1 MSVATLLDTLADCHE
16 GELTLRSP
24 DLRGRIAATLAS
36 LARVPGRD
44 LASRGTELAE
54 SAQAFRCILNRDQE
68 SLLDN
73 PLQWTS
79 EDRELA
85 HWAANATW
93 RWCAAAASAADASA
107 GRDSA
112 AALIG
117 ATLCMA
123 GDSVKWHAIAS
134 MPCPNELMAR
144 ASRALRVAEALGVS
158 ETEVVCEADGAT
170 LTRQAP
176 HLYARALL
184 LGYFTSGNLT
194 RQQVEIADAWIS
206 RWSRDYALSR
216 TAPASGTSM
225 WVDVSKGHRLRAG
238 DVAAAGDVRF
248 LVLEALPRQLAIVER
263 GFHGG
268 RIFPGAGVSVKFR
281 IEEHVAVL
289 DHLHALVEQLRGTA
303 PARREERKLV
313 EGGTVEV
320 FVGVR
325 EIAAGARLAGSA
337 ARHPSSTS
345 ATLQLV
351 EEGARLRDAIDSL
364 QEIELKR
371 RWMGLA
377 DVSEGGIGLHA
388 PLGDQEDI
396 GVGDLVA
403 ISENGNLAV
412 GEVMRRVPDG
422 TAGLVIGVEIRT
434 RSARPVRLQR
444 IAGPDGRGVRQL
456 DAVFLPGADACGRGD
471 ALVVTEGS
479 YDPRARYE
487 LAIDECVFVI
497 ALNRVRRQGRGWL
510 SCGFEVLDKEQ
521 RAA

>member
-1 MSVATLLDTLADCHE
+1 MSVVTLLDTLADCHE

-36 LARVPGRD
+36 LARVPGRE

-73 PLQWTS
+73 PLQWTP

-123 GDSVKWHAIAS
+123 GDSMKWHAIAS

-144 ASRALRVAEALGVS
+144 ASRALRVAETLGVT

-184 LGYFTSGNLT
+184 LGYLTSGNLT

-216 TAPASGTSM
+216 TAPASGTAM

-238 DVAAAGDVRF
+238 EVAVAGDVRF
-248 LVLEALPRQLAIVER
+248 LVLDALPRQLAIVER
-263 GFHGG
+263 GFHSG

-289 DHLHALVEQLRGTA
+289 DHLHRLLEQLRAKEPSRRA
-303 PARREERKLV
+303 PRTLV
-313 EGGTVEV
+313 EGATVEV
-320 FVGVR
+320 FAGVR
-325 EIAAGARLAGSA
+325 EIAAGARMANPAL
-337 ARHPSSTS
+337 RHPQSI
-345 ATLQLV
+345 ATLALV
-351 EEGARLRDAIDSL
+351 EDGSRLRDAIDSL

-377 DVSEGGIGLHA
+377 DVSEDGIGLHA

-403 ISENGNLAV
+403 VSEGGTLAV
-412 GEVMRRVPDG
+412 GEVTRRVPDG
-422 TAGLVIGVEIRT
+422 TAGVVIGVEIRT

-444 IAGPDGRGVRQL
+444 IAGADGRGAREL
-456 DAVFLPGADACGRGD
+456 DAVFIPGADACGRAD
-471 ALVVTEGS
+471 ALVVTEGN

-487 LAIDECVFVI
+487 LAIDDCVFVI